1 MSAKTLKSE
10 VVAAAVATSGCGPEG
25 VEVVEGAEVEQ
36 AFGRLEHLYAQ
47 LPAMEEK
54 GAALARAR
62 SAATVDGLAKA
73 AAYRAA
79 ELVRADA
86 LVTEAEARV
95 SAAEAEGEQAA
106 GEARLALMAAGTQ
119 RGLRVG
125 PAQNA
130 EQALARALEASPF
143 DTVEEARAA
152 MLPAESLAALAAE
165 VEAYQ
170 AAYAAALAVC
180 QQLEDCEEPE
190 GLEQSTASQPLEGR
204 EVPKTPRSTRA
215 CGALVRRPPTN
226 SARALPSLRPL
237 PLRAARL
244 PGRLFWSA

>member
-1 MSAKTLKSE
+1 M
-10 VVAAAVATSGCGPEG
+10 
-25 VEVVEGAEVEQ
+25 
-36 AFGRLEHLYAQ
+36 
-47 LPAMEEK
+47 
-54 GAALARAR
+54 
-62 SAATVDGLAKA
+62 
-73 AAYRAA
+73 
-79 ELVRADA
+79 
-86 LVTEAEARV
+86 
-95 SAAEAEGEQAA
+95 SAAEPRESRQP

-152 MLPAESLAALAAE
+152 LLPAESLAALSAE

-190 GLEQSTASQPLEGR
+190 GLEQSTAS
-204 EVPKTPRSTRA
+204 
-215 CGALVRRPPTN
+215 
-226 SARALPSLRPL
+226 
-237 PLRAARL
+237 
-244 PGRLFWSA
+244 

>member
-1 MSAKTLKSE
+1 MSVKALKSGVAGVE
-10 VVAAAVATSGCGPEG
+10 AVKAGVAAKAAAPGAMPEATASATAMGAE
-25 VEVVEGAEVEQ
+25 EGAEAEQ
-36 AFGRLEHLYAQ
+36 AFARLERLYAQ

-62 SAATVDGLAKA
+62 SAAEVDGLAKA

-152 MLPAESLAALAAE
+152 LLPAESLAALSAE

-190 GLEQSTASQPLEGR
+190 GLEQSTAS
-204 EVPKTPRSTRA
+204 
-215 CGALVRRPPTN
+215 
-226 SARALPSLRPL
+226 
-237 PLRAARL
+237 
-244 PGRLFWSA
+244 